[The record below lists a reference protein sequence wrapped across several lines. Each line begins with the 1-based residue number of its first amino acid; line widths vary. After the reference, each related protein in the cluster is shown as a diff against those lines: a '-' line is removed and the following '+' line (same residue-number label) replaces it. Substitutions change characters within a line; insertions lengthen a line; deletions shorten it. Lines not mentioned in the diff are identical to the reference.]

1 MTKRINELSMKD
13 SQYINSEKVYSRLK
27 ELGWKRKDLAKKIF
41 MEYRSMLNA
50 LNAGKISSYFL
61 VAIGRVLDEDPEWL
75 QDLTDVAV
83 DDFDLPHNFAAYLKR
98 IRRQSTT
105 PFSFVTETLF
115 FMGVDPADLSREQ
128 WVDLSVAIY
137 KAASIKLR
145 EWGLR

>member
-1 MTKRINELSMKD
+1 MTKRMNELSMKD

-27 ELGWKRKDLAKKIF
+27 ELGWKRKDLAKKIY

-61 VAIGRVLDEDPEWL
+61 VAIGRALDRDPEWL
-75 QDLTDVAV
+75 QDLTDLYVN
-83 DDFDLPHNFAAYLKR
+83 DFYQQNDFSAYLKR

-105 PFSFVTETLF
+105 PFSFVRETLF
-115 FMGVDPADLSREQ
+115 FMCVEPEKLSKEQ

-137 KAASIKLR
+137 KAASVKLR